1 MIRNL
6 LTKIEK
12 SLHVF
17 NDREIL
23 SLFNKTN
30 TEVYTSIHK
39 AILNINDIDTNS
51 IINEIKEKHINE
63 IEHKNCEIDDVKTK
77 YLQEIEMKNKEIF
90 ELNNNLNEKINH
102 HTELLKNQYN
112 NEIEFFKEQNR
123 DIKEDFNSQI
133 SYLQQQLQDKECFI
147 DTTLNN
153 LLNKNNKQKGDYGEN
168 LVYNAL
174 NENPKYNDIQI
185 IDVSNIKG
193 NGDINVK
200 IPSLD
205 LSIMIECKNE
215 TEVKTDT
222 DIAQFDI
229 HRNEFFNQNPSSH
242 AIMFSIGCNRI
253 PNYSSYSIV
262 NNDNNFTG
270 YFSKKNMNKDEIIY
284 YFYNFIDQIITHK
297 NNLNQTSKNTEL
309 CDSIN
314 NNNILFNNI
323 LNDYK
328 EKHKYHEEQLKYY
341 NNMIKEINTIVP
353 TNEQILIEQGYTQCT
368 HTIINSK
375 VNKINKLNTFLK
387 QNDIDNVNTT
397 LNDFM
402 KKIRKK
408 SKYNDDFK
416 KETLLKKFK
425 LPLKMTYKELHDNI

>member
-12 SLHVF
+12 SLNVF
-17 NDREIL
+17 NENEIL

-63 IEHKNCEIDDVKTK
+63 IEDKNYEIDNIKSK

-133 SYLQQQLQDKECFI
+133 LYLQQQLQDKECFI

-185 IDVSNIKG
+185 TDVSNIKG

-229 HRNEFFNQNPSSH
+229 HRNEFFKQNPSSH

-262 NNDNNFTG
+262 NNNNNFTG
-270 YFSKKNMNKDEIIY
+270 YFSKKI
-284 YFYNFIDQIITHK
+284 
-297 NNLNQTSKNTEL
+297 
-309 CDSIN
+309 
-314 NNNILFNNI
+314 
-323 LNDYK
+323 
-328 EKHKYHEEQLKYY
+328 
-341 NNMIKEINTIVP
+341 
-353 TNEQILIEQGYTQCT
+353 
-368 HTIINSK
+368 
-375 VNKINKLNTFLK
+375 
-387 QNDIDNVNTT
+387 
-397 LNDFM
+397 
-402 KKIRKK
+402 
-408 SKYNDDFK
+408 
-416 KETLLKKFK
+416 
-425 LPLKMTYKELHDNI
+425 